1 MLVTDL
7 AIRSKPSVA
16 TDSKVL
22 GRLTT
27 GDRVFIL
34 KGPVEGSGFA
44 WYQVAHRDWESGEKP
59 VGWIAAG
66 SRDGEP
72 WLEGRTSDCPPLPV
86 EVGTFAAMT
95 SLERLSCFGSRDLT
109 FNAGGSGSGWMTSGL
124 PIHGARP
131 TGSTRSVMATTSAAS
146 VTSRSRRVSSCPGEL
161 PGEEESDLGY
171 RVRGHFD
178 DPASSTCRSGTVEWN
193 DETNTETRHKDPV
206 IESVLACRTRFV
218 VTEMLRL
225 HRVETGDTLS
235 GIAGVYGVTPA
246 ALRAANP
253 QVTDP
258 SLIHPGDLL
267 TIPGGGSTP

>member
-7 AIRSKPSVA
+7 AIRSKASVG

-44 WYQVAHRDWESGEKP
+44 WYRVAHRDWESGEKP

-72 WLEGRTSDCPPLPV
+72 WLEGRALDCPPLPV
-86 EVGTFAAMT
+86 EIGTLAAMT
-95 SLERLSCFGSRDLT
+95 SVERVSCFGSRDLM
-109 FNAGGSGSGWMTSGL
+109 FNAGIAEWMDDFGPTMPWGTPGWLNPIGYGRNIGGL
-124 PIHGARP
+124 GDVAFTPGLEL
-131 TGSTRSVMATTSAAS
+131 
-146 VTSRSRRVSSCPGEL
+146 PGEL
-161 PGEEESDLGY
+161 PGDEDSDLGY

-178 DPASSTCRSGTVEWN
+178 DPASTSCRSGTEEWN
-193 DETNTETRHKDPV
+193 DETNTETRHKDPAV
-206 IESVLACRTRFV
+206 ASVLACRTRFV
-218 VTEMLRL
+218 VTEVLGL
-225 HRVETGDTLS
+225 HQVATGDTLS
-235 GIAGVYGVTPA
+235 RIADAYGVTQA
-246 ALRAANP
+246 ALLAANP